1 MAEGAPLS
9 RWVAVAAFAGVLAGR
24 YGVGAGWLVPMESWI
39 TLALMVLLVTVGFE
53 LGSDRAVLRQAWQDR
68 GKLLVLPVVVALA
81 SLVGAALAGWIAG
94 FPWRESMAA
103 GAGFGWYSLSG
114 VMVGREFGSQAGALA
129 FLANLMRE
137 MSVFIF
143 APYLARRVG
152 GGGLVGAAGATAM
165 DSTMPAII
173 RAAGRQV
180 ALAGLVSG
188 AILSLLVPV
197 TIWMLAVTR

>member
-1 MAEGAPLS
+1 MS
-9 RWVAVAAFAGVLAGR
+9 RWVALAVVAGVLAGR
-24 YGVGAGWLVPMESWI
+24 RGVGAGWPVSMDTWV

-53 LGSDRAVLRQAWQDR
+53 LGSDRAVLSQAWEDR
-68 GKLLVLPVVVALA
+68 NKLLVMPGVVAVA
-81 SLVGAALAGWIAG
+81 SLAGAALAGWVAG
-94 FPWRESMAA
+94 FPWREAMAA

-114 VMVGREFGSQAGALA
+114 IMVGREFGSQAGALA

-137 MSVFIF
+137 MSVFVL
-143 APYLARRVG
+143 APWLVRRAG

-188 AILSLLVPV
+188 AVLSLLVPV
-197 TIWMLAVTR
+197 VIWILAVTR

>member
-1 MAEGAPLS
+1 MS
-9 RWVAVAAFAGVLAGR
+9 RWVALAVVAGVLAGR
-24 YGVGAGWLVPMESWI
+24 RGMGAGWPVPMDTWV

-53 LGSDRAVLRQAWQDR
+53 LGSDRAVLSQAWEDR
-68 GKLLVLPVVVALA
+68 GKLLVLPGVVALA
-81 SLVGAALAGWIAG
+81 SLAGAALAGWAAG
-94 FPWRESMAA
+94 FPWREAMAA

-114 VMVGREFGSQAGALA
+114 IMVGREFGSQAGALA

-137 MSVFIF
+137 MSVFVL
-143 APYLARRVG
+143 APWLVRRAG

-165 DSTMPAII
+165 DSTMPAIM

-188 AILSLLVPV
+188 AVLSLLVPV
-197 TIWMLAVTR
+197 AIWILAVTR